1 MMATSPNLPRPDIYL
16 DWARATR
23 FRDAGGEPNDSDRW
37 LWLLIELHEGQ
48 SAKAFAELAAKYAEA
63 WIRLPSHYRWPPDD
77 LAGSRYCSAI
87 VSKSFLGCLTGDALP
102 AGAVGGPLFQ
112 LIECIERFEI
122 GFSTA
127 PFLPPAQPPSKFAPP
142 PKNVEVVVGI
152 VDDGL
157 AFANR
162 RFCTEKG
169 KRRETR
175 MLALWDQGADTPRG
189 GSGFGRV
196 HDRRDLDSWLD
207 GARTPAGVDED
218 LAYAL
223 AGYREVAHRVTH
235 GTHVMDLACGADP
248 DDRSAF
254 APAIVAVQLPG
265 AVFTD
270 TSCASTAV
278 FLLDGVRFV
287 LAQAHRLAMP
297 VPIVVNISL
306 GNIAGPHDGSSI
318 FESALDE
325 LLTLR
330 GPKELRIVLPE
341 GNSYLSRCHA
351 VADLD
356 TALPGHDQV
365 EVNLRWLIQP
375 GDGTPSFLELWF
387 SKLGSPLTASDRLEI
402 SVEVT
407 APDGRGLKVDRG
419 KAKDTLVSVSSDR
432 EVIAMLSGMCFAA
445 NGDNVVVLLAIAPTG
460 PSKLWPDVSPGGV
473 WTVAVDYAGT
483 PYLLKAYVQR
493 DDVAFGRRGAGRQS
507 HFEDPDDL
515 EFDNHGALAVTDQ
528 AGAFTRRIGTINGL
542 ATGTFVDV
550 AGSAIRHSNTRRTA
564 APAPYSAVAD
574 PDASVTTP
582 GTRRRELAITEE
594 SLVLKGV
601 LATGTRSGSLAALS
615 GTSMAA
621 PQLTRSIA
629 KQLVNWPPGSANK
642 LADHAGERRRLLPME
657 DDNLERSKRRRGVS

>member
-1 MMATSPNLPRPDIYL
+1 
-16 DWARATR
+16 
-23 FRDAGGEPNDSDRW
+23 
-37 LWLLIELHEGQ
+37 
-48 SAKAFAELAAKYAEA
+48 
-63 WIRLPSHYRWPPDD
+63 
-77 LAGSRYCSAI
+77 
-87 VSKSFLGCLTGDALP
+87 
-102 AGAVGGPLFQ
+102 
-112 LIECIERFEI
+112 
-122 GFSTA
+122 
-127 PFLPPAQPPSKFAPP
+127 
-142 PKNVEVVVGI
+142 
-152 VDDGL
+152 
-157 AFANR
+157 
-162 RFCTEKG
+162 
-169 KRRETR
+169 

-351 VADLD
+351 VADLN

-407 APDGRGLKVDRG
+407 APDGRGLKVDRSI
-419 KAKDTLVSVSSDR
+419 AKQTLVTTG
-432 EVIAMLSGMCFAA
+432 EVIGMLSGQNHAA

-460 PSKLWPDVSPGGV
+460 ASDLWPEVAPGGV

-483 PYLLKAYVQR
+483 PYLLNAYVQR

-507 HFEDPDDL
+507 RFEDPDDL
-515 EFDNHGALAVTDQ
+515 EFDEHGALAVADQ
-528 AGAFTRRIGTINGL
+528 AGAFRRRIGTINGL
-542 ATGTFVDV
+542 ATGKHVDV
-550 AGSAIRHSNTRRTA
+550 AGSVIRHGDEHRKEKV
-564 APAPYSAVAD
+564 APYSAVAD
-574 PDASVTTP
+574 PDVSVTTL